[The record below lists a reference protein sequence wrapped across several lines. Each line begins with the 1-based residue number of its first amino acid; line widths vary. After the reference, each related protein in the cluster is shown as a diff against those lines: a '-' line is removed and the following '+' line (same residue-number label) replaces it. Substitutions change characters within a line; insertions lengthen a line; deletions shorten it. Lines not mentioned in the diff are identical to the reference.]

1 MDVWIVIAAYNEE
14 HSIASVLKELS
25 KAGYKNVIVVDDGSA
40 DDTYRIAKQHTKHVV
55 KHVLNR
61 GQGAALKTG
70 IDYALQENADII
82 VTFDADGQHRVEDIP
97 ALIEP
102 VKKREVDIAL
112 GSRFLKPGSNV
123 PFLRKMILKCGI
135 FTVWLFYGIKLTD
148 VHNGFRALSRDAA
161 ERIDISMDKM
171 EHASEILSEIK
182 RQNLKYVEVPVVIR
196 YTAYS
201 QAHGQSSLNAVKIF
215 YKMLVHKFTK

>member
-1 MDVWIVIAAYNEE
+1 MNTWIVIAAYNEE
-14 HSIASVLKELS
+14 HSIGAVVKELS
-25 KAGYKNVIVVDDGSA
+25 KTGYKNVVVVDDGSA

-70 IDYALQENADII
+70 IDYALRENADII

-102 VKKREVDIAL
+102 VKKGEVDIAL

-182 RQNLKYVEVPVVIR
+182 RNHLKYVEVPVVIR

-215 YKMLVHKFTK
+215 YKMVVHKFTK